1 MSCALCGS
9 AHHNRSAC
17 PWTKVGSTVVLVALF
32 CAPMVL
38 GALMDADRELQE
50 AQEVAAARYSRDWAA
65 MQVCGHEAAYQ
76 WANDTELQCF
86 THKGRKTGKTV
97 TVAEAK

>member
-32 CAPMVL
+32 CAPMIY

-65 MQVCGHEAAYQ
+65 MQVCGPNSAHE
-76 WANDTELQCF
+76 WRGNDLVCY
-86 THKGRKTGKTV
+86 THQGRAQFVAMGSGK
-97 TVAEAK
+97 